1 MESPQEIPP
10 NSNTNYINL
19 ADLDTSKQGFAIHH
33 TNEAL
38 DPEQVYHCLCPRGWR
53 TVLAISV
60 PDTIDKQ
67 NMITTVLPQMIQ
79 ESAPT
84 YLNIILKTEC
94 GPHITKPSYT
104 TYKIT
109 TLSIHDQIIGGMRS
123 NNIKQCIFYVGFS
136 KNNREFLILNAE
148 PHDKEI
154 VKFNYKEEPVPY
166 QTEIITI

>member
-1 MESPQEIPP
+1 M
-10 NSNTNYINL
+10 
-19 ADLDTSKQGFAIHH
+19 
-33 TNEAL
+33 
-38 DPEQVYHCLCPRGWR
+38 
-53 TVLAISV
+53 LAISV
-60 PDTIDKQ
+60 PDTIDEQ
-67 NMITTVLPQMIQ
+67 NMITTILPQMVE

-109 TLSIHDQIIGGMRS
+109 TLSIHDQIIGGIRS